1 MSDERT
7 IREAIKRIAGA
18 GSGSIVYTVEITDV
32 TDTDCT
38 VKLGELELT
47 KVRYFSQAN
56 EAGNIL
62 LKPKAGS
69 MATMI
74 CDPDLRDCEI
84 VKADKVTLI
93 KWEEN
98 GLVIEIDSEA
108 KKCDIKNDQVSLKD
122 LFQSVA
128 DIVKQLTVSTPSG
141 PSGTPLPPTI
151 QQVTQFET
159 DFKSLLK

>member
-1 MSDERT
+1 MSEESR
-7 IREAIKRIAGA
+7 IREAIRSIAGK
-18 GSGSIVYTVEITDV
+18 GSGSGVYTVEVTAV

-47 KVRYFSQAN
+47 KVRYYSQAN

-62 LKPKAGS
+62 LKPKVGS

-74 CDPDLRDCEI
+74 ADAGLRDLEI
-84 VKADKVTLI
+84 VKADKITLV

-98 GLVIEIDSEA
+98 GLVIEIDSES

-128 DIVKQLTVSTPSG
+128 DIVKQLTVSTPAG